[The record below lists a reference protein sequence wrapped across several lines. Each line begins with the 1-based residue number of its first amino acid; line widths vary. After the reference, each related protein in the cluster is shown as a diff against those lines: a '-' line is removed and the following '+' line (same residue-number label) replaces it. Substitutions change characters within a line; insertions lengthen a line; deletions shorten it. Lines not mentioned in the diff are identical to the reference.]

1 MTHFGKQRRKRRAI
15 ITETKNKKSS
25 LGIILLRME
34 LYSMVI
40 NLIKE
45 IEERTKL
52 CNYVVYRYFHSFVE

>member
-52 CNYVVYRYFHSFVE
+52 CMYVV